1 MDKELLEYFNGDEL
15 AANVWLSKYAQ
26 DGETNPNQMHKRMAK
41 EFAKIDI
48 QYAKKYKGEY
58 NELSEYGQELCSGIE
73 HSTQEEI
80 ETKIYNLFK
89 DFKYIIPQGSIMST
103 LGTNQ
108 IASLSNCWVA
118 ESPVDSYAGIHKTD
132 GDLIYYYKRRGGVG
146 IDISNLRPANTVTNN
161 TAKSST
167 GAISF
172 MNRFSNTT
180 REVAMNGRRGAL
192 MLSIDVNH
200 PDVMEFIKVKRDLTQ
215 VTGANI
221 SIRLN
226 NEFMKAVENDEDYL
240 LHFPCNT
247 DVSSMKEF
255 EDFEYNKL
263 EKLDKIHINRKSEG
277 TQYIKRIKAKEYWDE
292 MVKSARDYAE
302 PGLMYWDNILDNDP
316 CSVYEQYKPISS
328 NPCGEQFLNA
338 NDSCR
343 LMAINLYSFVDNNF
357 TKNAKINETKLYQV
371 CYEALRLG
379 DNLVDLEAEYIDRI
393 IEKIKSDPESDEIK
407 QQELNLWIKSKEK
420 ALSGRRVGLG
430 LTALGDMLAA
440 LNLQYGSEESLEVI
454 EQVMK
459 IKMEAELDAT
469 IDLAILRGSFKG
481 FNNNLEYKT
490 SDATNGYH
498 IDKGLNSF
506 YQSLWKNFPEQV
518 KRMVMYGRRNINWST
533 VAPTGSVSILTQTS
547 SGVEPLFMPFYMR
560 RKKINPNDV
569 GVRVDFTDQNGD
581 KWQEFPVL
589 HEKFKDWIN
598 TNFDE
603 LGMSGFENLN
613 NLNKED
619 LQKYF
624 EKSPWYGSTANDI
637 DWKKRVEI
645 QSILQKYTTNAI
657 SSTINLPS
665 TVTYKEIS
673 DIYMYGWKMGLKGQ
687 TVYVDGSRSGVLVS
701 TETKQNNSFEYKDAV
716 KRPKDLECEI
726 HTTTNRGTK
735 WNVIVGL
742 FDKKPYEVFAVPF
755 FTEETKLT
763 LSKVKQGR
771 YDLLKNGQTYF
782 EDITSEMNS
791 EQEVIT
797 RLIST
802 SLRHGADIKFIV
814 EQLNKSN
821 GDITSF
827 SKAISR
833 ILKKFIPEGIKST
846 LKCENCGSS
855 NVIFEE
861 GCSKCKDCGVSRCN

>member
-1 MDKELLEYFNGDEL
+1 MDKELLDYFKGDEL

-26 DGETNPNQMHKRMAK
+26 EGETNPNQMHERMAE
-41 EFAKIDI
+41 EFARID
-48 QYAKKYKGEY
+48 QKYQTEEKQLAKNGNEAARSAYGLKRKDLTGED
-58 NELSEYGQELCSGIE
+58 IF
-73 HSTQEEI
+73 
-80 ETKIYNLFK
+80 KLFK
-89 DFKYIIPQGSIMST
+89 DFKYIVPQGSVMST
-103 LGTNQ
+103 LGTKQ
-108 IASLSNCWVA
+108 IASISNCWVA
-118 ESPVDSYAGIHKTD
+118 ESPLDSYAGIHKTD

-146 IDISNLRPANTVTNN
+146 IDISNLRPANTSTNN

-172 MNRFSNTT
+172 MSRFSNTT

-200 PDVMEFIKVKRDLTQ
+200 PDVMEFIKIKRDLTK

-226 NEFMKAVENDEDYL
+226 NDFMKAVENDEDYFL
-240 LHFPCNT
+240 TFPC
-247 DVSSMKEF
+247 SEK
-255 EDFEYNKL
+255 DFFVPEGLEYNKL
-263 EKLDKIHINRKSEG
+263 YKSQRG
-277 TQYIKRIKAKEYWDE
+277 ADYVKRIKAKEYWDE
-292 MVKSARDYAE
+292 IVKSAKDYAE
-302 PGLMYWDNILDNDP
+302 PGLMYWDNVLDNDP
-316 CSVYEQYKPISS
+316 CSVYEEYKPISS
-328 NPCGEQFLNA
+328 NPCGEQMLNA

-343 LMAINLYSFVDNNF
+343 LMAINLYSFVENNF
-357 TKNAKINETKLYQV
+357 IKDAKINEIKLYEV

-393 IEKIKSDPESDEIK
+393 INKIKSDPEPLEIK

-420 ALSGRRVGLG
+420 CLSGRRIGLG
-430 LTALGDMLAA
+430 ITALGDMLAA
-440 LNLQYGSEESLEVI
+440 LNLKYGSEESLEVI
-454 EQVMK
+454 EKVMR

-469 IDLAILRGSFKG
+469 IDLSILRGSFKG
-481 FNNNLEYKT
+481 WDLQKEFPTPAFEK
-490 SDATNGYH
+490 GYGN
-498 IDKGLNSF
+498 KF
-506 YQSLWKNFPEQV
+506 YESLYNEFPEQSI
-518 KRMVMYGRRNINWST
+518 KMQNYGRRNVNWST

-560 RKKINPNDV
+560 RKKINPNEV

-589 HEKFKDWIN
+589 HPKFKDWMLSKGNNPDNLVGSIEVKTNILN
-598 TNFDE
+598 TLF
-603 LGMSGFENLN
+603 
-613 NLNKED
+613 KE
-619 LQKYF
+619 
-624 EKSPWYGSTANDI
+624 SPWFNSTANDI

-645 QSILQKYTTNAI
+645 QAILQKYTTNAI
-657 SSTINLPS
+657 SSTINLPN
-665 TVTYKEIS
+665 TVTYEEVS
-673 DIYMYGWKMGLKGQ
+673 SIYLYGWKMGLKGQ
-687 TVYVDGSRSGVLVS
+687 TVYVDGSRSGVLIS
-701 TETKQNNSFEYKDAV
+701 TETKQNNKFEYKDAV
-716 KRPKDLECEI
+716 KRPKELNCDV
-726 HTTTNRGTK
+726 HVTTNRGVK

-742 FDKKPYEVFAVPF
+742 FDNKPYEVFAVPH
-755 FTEETKLT
+755 FTDETKLQ
-763 LSKVKQGR
+763 LVKVKQAR
-771 YDLLKNGQTYF
+771 YDLFKDGTTYS

-814 EQLNKSN
+814 EQLNKSQ

-833 ILKKFIPEGIKST
+833 ILKKYIPEGAEST
-846 LKCENCGSS
+846 MKCEDCGSK

-861 GCSKCKDCGVSRCN
+861 GCSKCKDCGSSKCG

>member
-1 MDKELLEYFNGDEL
+1 MDKELLDYFKGDEL

-26 DGETNPNQMHKRMAK
+26 EGETNPNQMHERMAE
-41 EFAKIDI
+41 EFARID
-48 QYAKKYKGEY
+48 QKYQTEEKQLAKNGNEADRSAYGLKRKDLTGEDIYK
-58 NELSEYGQELCSGIE
+58 
-73 HSTQEEI
+73 
-80 ETKIYNLFK
+80 LFK
-89 DFKYIIPQGSIMST
+89 DFKYIIPQGSVMST
-103 LGTNQ
+103 LGTKQ
-108 IASLSNCWVA
+108 IASISNCWVA
-118 ESPVDSYAGIHKTD
+118 ESPLDSYAGIHKTD

-146 IDISNLRPANTVTNN
+146 IDISNLRPANTSTNN

-172 MNRFSNTT
+172 MSRFSNTT

-226 NEFMKAVENDEDYL
+226 NDFMKAVENDGDYAL
-240 LHFPCNT
+240 RFPCNT
-247 DVSSMKEF
+247 HYYNGKENYQGSLG
-255 EDFEYNKL
+255 ELSNFEYNEL
-263 EKLDKIHINRKSEG
+263 YCVDEG
-277 TQYIKRIKAKEYWDE
+277 TYVKRIKAKEYWDE
-292 MVKSARDYAE
+292 IVKSAKDYAE
-302 PGLMYWDNILDNDP
+302 PGLMYWDNVLDNDP
-316 CSVYEQYKPISS
+316 CSVYEEYKPISS

-343 LMAINLYSFVDNNF
+343 LMAINLYSFVKNNF
-357 TKNAKINETKLYQV
+357 TKDAKINEIKLYEV

-393 IEKIKSDPESDEIK
+393 INKIKSDPEPLEIK
-407 QQELNLWIKSKEK
+407 QQELNLWVKSKEK
-420 ALSGRRVGLG
+420 CLSGRRVGLG
-430 LTALGDMLAA
+430 ITALGDMLAA
-440 LNLQYGSEESLEVI
+440 LNLQYGSDESLEVI

-481 FNNNLEYKT
+481 WNLQKEFPTPAFEKGYGNN
-490 SDATNGYH
+490 
-498 IDKGLNSF
+498 F
-506 YQSLWKNFPEQV
+506 YEFIHNNFPAQSLKMQN
-518 KRMVMYGRRNINWST
+518 YGRRNVNWST

-560 RKKINPNDV
+560 RKKINPNEV

-589 HEKFKDWIN
+589 HPKFKDWIKSYMH
-598 TNFDE
+598 
-603 LGMSGFENLN
+603 LAN
-613 NLNKED
+613 NDFQYCKED
-619 LQKYF
+619 LQELF
-624 EKSPWYGSTANDI
+624 EKSPWYNSTANDI

-645 QSILQKYTTNAI
+645 QAILQKYTTNAI

-665 TVTYKEIS
+665 TVTYEEVS
-673 DIYMYGWKMGLKGQ
+673 NIYLYGWKMGLKGQ

-701 TETKQNNSFEYKDAV
+701 TETKQNNTFEYKDAV
-716 KRPKDLECEI
+716 KRPKELNCDV
-726 HTTTNRGTK
+726 HVTTNRGVK
-735 WNVIVGL
+735 WNVVVGL
-742 FDKKPYEVFAVPF
+742 FDNKPYEVFAVPH
-755 FTEETKLT
+755 FTDETKLQ
-763 LSKVKQGR
+763 LVKVKQAR
-771 YDLLKNGQTYF
+771 YDLFKGGTTYS

-814 EQLNKSN
+814 EQLNKSQ

-833 ILKKFIPEGIKST
+833 ILKKYIPEGAEST
-846 LKCENCGSS
+846 MKCEDCGSK

-861 GCSKCKDCGVSRCN
+861 GCSKCKDCGSSKCG